1 MTSKNLSVRE
11 DIYRKLAESK
21 RDDESFSDVIERLL
35 ERRGSLLSF
44 WGALADS
51 ENMEEIESD
60 IAEIRKKAVIKA
72 R

>member
-11 DIYRKLAESK
+11 DIYRKLAEAK

-35 ERRGSLLSF
+35 EKRGSLLPF

-51 ENMEEIESD
+51 ENIEEIESD
-60 IAEIRKKAVIKA
+60 IEEIRKKAVIKA